1 MFGFLKRKKTYP
13 AYVELP
19 IPEGCREMTEY
30 EKRFVVNGG
39 GPAMSSQ
46 HQAEIAEA
54 YKNGDQQKVDE
65 IMSHYQNN
73 GSGTTSTT
81 PAASGTANTTPPTT
95 SNTAPAT
102 IAPQAIVPPTTPANT
117 TGTNNKTTSLSNHGG
132 SGASG
137 ENNNTGA
144 NSSNSTPT
152 STDYQTKEHP
162 YYIDYK
168 NKTVNA
174 SINNNQSIRNAFSA
188 YYILGDKGYTFR
200 LTDGSNVV
208 HTFTG
213 VEASRK
219 YVQSLKLTIPNQES
233 NRMRAENLKA
243 TDGKYYNNIE
253 NLNTPVSD
261 METRH
266 AKAVRDSIKN
276 MKFDE
281 RMIKS
286 TRVVVFRPTDGLGNS
301 FNGDRYIYKSNGVRE
316 FIVYRDRVGA
326 NCKPEYNEK
335 SGCFTEPD
343 GIYHYTTEGLTKQ
356 EDGTYDSKSYKNTLR
371 HITFDDEID
380 KKIRDKIN
388 FDPADFLDHGNQRI
402 IDTTGPYNDNL
413 EPGSAGCTICQ
424 GGQAQQ
430 DEFMRY
436 LYMGV
441 NNITNDVVK
450 QIISYHHDST
460 YNPLDWL

>member
-1 MFGFLKRKKTYP
+1 MFGLFKRKKTYP

-54 YKNGDQQKVDE
+54 YKSGDKEKVDE
-65 IMSHYQNN
+65 IMSYYE
-73 GSGTTSTT
+73 GSSSGTTNTT
-81 PAASGTANTTPPTT
+81 SITSCTANTTPPTT
-95 SNTAPAT
+95 SNTAPT
-102 IAPQAIVPPTTPANT
+102 TTTPPASVQPTPPADT
-117 TGTNNKTTSLSNHGG
+117 TGTNNNTTSLSNHGG

-144 NSSNSTPT
+144 NSSNSNPT
-152 STDYQTKEHP
+152 STDYQNKEHP

-188 YYILGDKGYTFR
+188 YYILGDKGYTFK

-213 VEASRK
+213 VEAARK
-219 YVQSLKLTIPNQES
+219 YVQSLKLTIPNQEI

-266 AKAVRDSIKN
+266 AKAV
-276 MKFDE
+276 
-281 RMIKS
+281 
-286 TRVVVFRPTDGLGNS
+286 
-301 FNGDRYIYKSNGVRE
+301 
-316 FIVYRDRVGA
+316 RDRVGA

-413 EPGSAGCTICQ
+413 EPGSAGCTIC
-424 GGQAQQ
+424 
-430 DEFMRY
+430 
-436 LYMGV
+436 
-441 NNITNDVVK
+441 
-450 QIISYHHDST
+450 
-460 YNPLDWL
+460 